1 MLEKQ
6 RRRRPTSNFRATGV
20 SRTFFSVAE
29 SQACRFSQRAFP
41 MAMSDM
47 KRCFDDEQAD
57 KKSGMEMEPVF
68 IAPQRPRGYLRHHDR
83 AAAAGL
89 YHFAGAAF

>member
-1 MLEKQ
+1 MKLLEKQ
-6 RRRRPTSNFRATGV
+6 RRRRPTNNFRATGV

-29 SQACRFSQRAFP
+29 SKARRFSQRAFP

-57 KKSGMEMEPVF
+57 EKSGMEKGPVL
-68 IAPQRPRGYLRHHDR
+68 IAP
-83 AAAAGL
+83 
-89 YHFAGAAF
+89 

>member
-1 MLEKQ
+1 M
-6 RRRRPTSNFRATGV
+6 

-29 SQACRFSQRAFP
+29 SQARRFSQRAFP

-57 KKSGMEMEPVF
+57 KKNGMEKGPVL
-68 IAPQRPRGYLRHHDR
+68 IAPQGSRGHLRHHDR

-89 YHFAGAAF
+89 HHFAGAAF

>member
-1 MLEKQ
+1 MYFRGQAKLEKQ

-29 SQACRFSQRAFP
+29 SKACRFSQRAFP

-57 KKSGMEMEPVF
+57 
-68 IAPQRPRGYLRHHDR
+68 
-83 AAAAGL
+83 
-89 YHFAGAAF
+89 

>member
-1 MLEKQ
+1 LLEKQ

-29 SQACRFSQRAFP
+29 SKACRFSQRAFP

-57 KKSGMEMEPVF
+57 
-68 IAPQRPRGYLRHHDR
+68 
-83 AAAAGL
+83 
-89 YHFAGAAF
+89 

>member
-1 MLEKQ
+1 
-6 RRRRPTSNFRATGV
+6 
-20 SRTFFSVAE
+20 
-29 SQACRFSQRAFP
+29 

-47 KRCFDDEQAD
+47 RRCFDDEQAD

-68 IAPQRPRGYLRHHDR
+68 IAPQGSRGYLRSHDR

-89 YHFAGAAF
+89 YHFAGTAF